1 MDKYALKQHIDEN
14 PEEKLRD
21 IVTGLIYDDIINLR
35 IRPGTKLN
43 INQMASELGIS
54 RTPVAEAVAY
64 LTDVGFVV
72 QYEGTSGSY
81 VMSLDMGD
89 MINLYR
95 IRNAIESEAAALCAH
110 NLSEDTI
117 FRLNGLAEA
126 FKTSVM
132 KRDVLGMKDTDMP
145 FHRLLVE
152 GCGNPYIL
160 SCYESILPRL
170 TMYQSSMLN
179 FIADEKSLNNPW
191 LPNVTYN
198 HTAIVSAIRMRIPE
212 LAHSAMNDH
221 IDASLSF
228 LSMSGV
234 ETRNPFEKL

>member
-1 MDKYALKQHIDEN
+1 MDRYALKKTIDEN
-14 PEEKLRD
+14 PEKKLRD
-21 IVTGLIYDDIINLR
+21 IVAELIYDDIINLR
-35 IRPGTKLN
+35 ICPGTKLN
-43 INQMASELGIS
+43 VNQMASELGIS

-64 LTDVGFVV
+64 LTDIGFVV
-72 QYEGTSGSY
+72 QLEGVSGSY

-95 IRNAIESEAAALCAH
+95 VRDAIESEAAALCAH
-110 NLSEDTI
+110 TVSEDTI
-117 FRLNGLAEA
+117 YRLNGLAEA

-132 KRDVLGMKDTDMP
+132 KRDIPGMKDTDMP
-145 FHRLLVE
+145 FHRLLIE
-152 GCGNPYIL
+152 ECGNPYIM

-179 FIADEKSLNNPW
+179 FIANEASRSNPW

-212 LAHSAMNDH
+212 LARRAMSDH

-228 LSMSGV
+228 LTMAGD
-234 ETRNPFEKL
+234 NAKKPF